1 MQLVFLGEDE
11 QWEEISK
18 SVTDNECIRVHSIT
32 EFYAQEAEIYLYT
45 KESIVC
51 TEYLITVIRKLK
63 KYGSNCWDY

>member
-45 KESIVC
+45 KEDLC
-51 TEYLITVIRKLK
+51 NLILPK
-63 KYGSNCWDY
+63 